1 MKKSILPI
9 LTLSFALFTS
19 TSAKAASS
27 LLSDSIVVYRVGT
40 GANSLVNTGNSAF
53 LDEYSRTGTLIQSI
67 DLGIISSGTASSE
80 GFINRSG
87 DGRYIIATGYAS
99 TGATSIAGSTG
110 AANARVI
117 ARIDASGN
125 VDSTTRLSNYA
136 SGNNPRSA
144 WSADGS
150 SFYGVGGTGGI
161 VYATLGATTG
171 TAVTTGLLSN
181 IKEQNCEFRQL
192 SITDFEPLN
201 AVIKDCETIFH
212 LGARG
217 SVPRSIKNPVATHEV
232 NATGTLNVL
241 EIARE
246 SGAHVIFSSS
256 SSVYGRN
263 MQLPKDES
271 MWLGPMTPY
280 AASKLAAEGYV
291 QAYAAAYK
299 VPTTLLRF
307 FNVFGPR
314 QRPDHEYAAVL
325 PKWIW
330 LAMHGEP
337 IDVYGDGTAS
347 RDFTYVDT
355 VLDIA
360 VNAMKEKVVTEGA
373 MNLAYGNRIFLNDAI
388 EMLKKHF
395 PDLQVNYKLKRLGD
409 VKESQNDPELL
420 KKLFPKIQPK
430 EFETA
435 LSETIEWLKE
445 FGQSVANGPAT
456 TD

>member
-1 MKKSILPI
+1 MAKVAVTGGAGFIGSN
-9 LTLSFALFTS
+9 LT
-19 TSAKAASS
+19 
-27 LLSDSIVVYRVGT
+27 R
-40 GANSLVNTGNSAF
+40 
-53 LDEYSRTGTLIQSI
+53 RLI
-67 DLGIISSGTASSE
+67 SE
-80 GFINRSG
+80 GHEVVVI
-87 DGRYIIATGYAS
+87 DDLS
-99 TGATSIAGSTG
+99 TGLIS
-110 AANARVI
+110 
-117 ARIDASGN
+117 N
-125 VDSTTRLSNYA
+125 VDQAKST
-136 SGNNPRSA
+136 
-144 WSADGS
+144 
-150 SFYGVGGTGGI
+150 FHQV
-161 VYATLGATTG
+161 
-171 TAVTTGLLSN
+171 
-181 IKEQNCEFRQL
+181 
-192 SITDFEPLN
+192 SITDAKALR
-201 AVIKDCETIFH
+201 AALKDCQTIFH
-212 LGARG
+212 LAARG
-217 SVPRSIKNPVATHEV
+217 SVPRSIKNPVATHDV

-241 EIARE
+241 EVARN

-330 LAMHGEP
+330 LAMQGQP

-360 VNAMKEKVVTEGA
+360 ITAMKEKVVTEGA
-373 MNLAYGNRIFLNDAI
+373 MNLAYGNRIFLNDTI

-395 PDLQVNYKLKRLGD
+395 PDLQVNYKSERLGD

>member
-1 MKKSILPI
+1 MSKVAVTGGAGFIGSN
-9 LTLSFALFTS
+9 LT
-19 TSAKAASS
+19 
-27 LLSDSIVVYRVGT
+27 R
-40 GANSLVNTGNSAF
+40 
-53 LDEYSRTGTLIQSI
+53 RLI
-67 DLGIISSGTASSE
+67 SE
-80 GFINRSG
+80 GHEVVVI
-87 DGRYIIATGYAS
+87 DDLS
-99 TGATSIAGSTG
+99 TGLIS
-110 AANARVI
+110 
-117 ARIDASGN
+117 N
-125 VDSTTRLSNYA
+125 VDQEKST
-136 SGNNPRSA
+136 
-144 WSADGS
+144 
-150 SFYGVGGTGGI
+150 FHQV
-161 VYATLGATTG
+161 
-171 TAVTTGLLSN
+171 
-181 IKEQNCEFRQL
+181 
-192 SITDFEPLN
+192 SITDRQALHT
-201 AVIKDCETIFH
+201 ALKDCQTIFH
-212 LGARG
+212 LAARG
-217 SVPRSIKNPVATHEV
+217 SVPRSIKNPVATHDV

-241 EIARE
+241 EAARV

-291 QAYAAAYK
+291 QAYASAYN

-330 LAMHGEP
+330 LAMQGQP

-347 RDFTYVDT
+347 RDFTYIDT

-360 VNAMKEKVVTEGA
+360 MTAMQEKVVTEGA
-373 MNLAYGNRIFLNDAI
+373 MNLAYGNRIFLNETI

-395 PDLQVNYKLKRLGD
+395 PDLQVNYKSERLGD

-420 KKLFPKIQPK
+420 KKLFPKVQPK

>member
-1 MKKSILPI
+1 MSKVAVTGGAGFIGSN
-9 LTLSFALFTS
+9 LT
-19 TSAKAASS
+19 
-27 LLSDSIVVYRVGT
+27 R
-40 GANSLVNTGNSAF
+40 
-53 LDEYSRTGTLIQSI
+53 RLI
-67 DLGIISSGTASSE
+67 SE
-80 GFINRSG
+80 GYEVVVV
-87 DGRYIIATGYAS
+87 DDLS
-99 TGATSIAGSTG
+99 TGLIS
-110 AANARVI
+110 
-117 ARIDASGN
+117 N
-125 VDSTTRLSNYA
+125 VDQAETT
-136 SGNNPRSA
+136 
-144 WSADGS
+144 
-150 SFYGVGGTGGI
+150 FHQV
-161 VYATLGATTG
+161 
-171 TAVTTGLLSN
+171 
-181 IKEQNCEFRQL
+181 
-192 SITDFEPLN
+192 SITDTKALHT
-201 AVIKDCETIFH
+201 ALKDCQTIFH
-212 LGARG
+212 LAARG
-217 SVPRSIKNPVATHEV
+217 SVPRSIKNPVATHDV

-241 EIARE
+241 EVARN

-330 LAMHGEP
+330 LAMEGQP
-337 IDVYGDGTAS
+337 LDVYGDGTAS

-360 VNAMKEKVVTEGA
+360 MTAMKEKVVTEGA
-373 MNLAYGNRIFLNDAI
+373 MNLAYGNRIFLNETI

-395 PDLQVNYKLKRLGD
+395 PDLQVNYKSERLGD
-409 VKESQNDPELL
+409 VKESQNDPQLL